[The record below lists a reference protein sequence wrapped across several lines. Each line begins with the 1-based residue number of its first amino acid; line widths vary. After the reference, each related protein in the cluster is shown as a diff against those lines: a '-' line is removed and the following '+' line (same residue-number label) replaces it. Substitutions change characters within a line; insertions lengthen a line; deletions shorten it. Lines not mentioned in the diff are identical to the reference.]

1 MVLGSSQ
8 GTNFLV
14 LLVFSV
20 WWLAGCLS
28 LFVLVC
34 QKVSARRSLL
44 NYGLLFN

>member
-1 MVLGSSQ
+1 MVLGSSR

-20 WWLAGCLS
+20 WWLTGCLS

-34 QKVSARRSLL
+34 QEVSAWRSLL
-44 NYGLLFN
+44 DYGLLFN